1 MAFRHFIC
9 WDLDRV
15 RDVMNTNAEIAQ
27 RDIFL
32 AVHSEY
38 PLTMRNPGV
47 GDLETAPRWTSDP
60 HQFLQEFLSPDQRHV
75 QVAVLGNSGSG
86 KSHFIRWMAL
96 NIPEESSRYVIAVP
110 RVGISLRGV
119 IDLVLAALP
128 SEQAR
133 PYLEQLDQ
141 AGFQRATPADLQDR
155 LISAIALAIGEDEPT
170 SDEDQDLEAVL
181 IEELPNLFHDPAL
194 RSHYKKAGGLVE
206 QLVNQV
212 LRASPDYNPVEERR
226 TFALNDLPLTV
237 IQPRDLSEPTRR
249 TLDYLRA
256 DDKSQRLAVKIINR
270 NADRAVPQM
279 MNFTADRL
287 GQLFA
292 DVRKHLRSQGQELVL
307 LVEDLARLQGLD
319 LALLNALIEEGN
331 DENGLC
337 TLRWAAA
344 VTTGYYAQ
352 LANSVKTR
360 MTFVLDMDLSRE
372 GDEPIINDGAL
383 VSFASRYLNAV
394 RLDPDLLGRW
404 AQEPDAERGAPPNAC
419 ESCEYRQTCHEAF
432 GSEQGIGLY
441 PLSSAAIVNMLRR
454 LDPRLDERFNPR
466 LLVKDVL
473 AEVFGT
479 HGRDLDRGQFPSGQL
494 LSQMGGAKLPPI
506 VADELRRQD
515 QDQAQRQLAILE
527 LWGDGGPAVTDL
539 PEELYTAFGLAKP
552 TVQGRR
558 QPPTKVQVAE
568 EGPKPVAVDNRL
580 SAIRAW
586 GNGGPMEET
595 LASFLRPRLFEAV
608 VSHIDWDQEG
618 LVRSQFARATGTNA
632 NFRRNSISFQR
643 QQTQAIPSA
652 VTLRI
657 PAGDGEK
664 ELSEAGMAFEGLYQF
679 HQQGDW
685 NFPDGSRLLEVLANC
700 LDQWSEHVL
709 EQLKRLPGANGEWDP
724 AASAV
729 EMLAVGAALG
739 GRPAQASATL
749 PDVFN
754 ALFEE
759 WPQNIPAQSPEW
771 RDLYQL
777 VFKEQ
782 AKLRDLV
789 LAKASGTKGGQ
800 QGAFVD
806 PSKLLPPLRRVRRG
820 WELAHSPPE
829 GIANRQDDYGALARL
844 HNRVASQLAAAAKT
858 EWLRKT
864 SWAEEWRK
872 VVPEGIGRREV
883 VDALKELLRLVTGQ
897 GIGFDNRVGAA
908 IQSSLAELETVQLDA
923 ALRSAT
929 SLRGAEEPVKEL
941 SALGR
946 DWGVN
951 AITAVARFLPAANEF
966 LNQVE
971 ASVANRLE
979 HLDQG
984 GKDLQ
989 EHQAQIKESLRKLS
1003 HDLGVIGG
1011 EDAGAG

>member
-1 MAFRHFIC
+1 MAFRNFVC
-9 WDLDRV
+9 WDTDRV

-27 RDIFL
+27 RDVFL

-47 GDLETAPRWTSDP
+47 GDLESAPSWSSDP

-75 QVAVLGNSGSG
+75 QVGVLGNSGSG

-133 PYLEQLDQ
+133 PYVDQLDQ

-181 IEELPNLFHDPAL
+181 IEELPNIFHDPAL
-194 RSHYKKAGGLVE
+194 RSHYKKPGGLVE
-206 QLVNQV
+206 GLVSQV
-212 LRASPDYNPVEERR
+212 LSASPDYNPVQQRR
-226 TFALNDLPLTV
+226 SFALDDLPLTV

-249 TLDYLRA
+249 TIDFLRV
-256 DDKSQRLAVKIINR
+256 DDKSQHLAVKIINR
-270 NADRAVPQM
+270 NADRAIPQM

-292 DVRKHLRSQGQELVL
+292 DVRKYLRSQGQELVL

-319 LALLNALIEEGN
+319 LALLDALIEEGN
-331 DENGLC
+331 DENRLC

-344 VTTGYYAQ
+344 VTTGYYTQ
-352 LANSVKTR
+352 LADSVKTR
-360 MTFVLDMDLSRE
+360 ITFVLDMDMSRE
-372 GDEPIINDGAL
+372 GEEPIMNDGEL
-383 VSFASRYLNAV
+383 VTFASRYLNAV
-394 RLDPDLLGRW
+394 RLDPELLGQW
-404 AQEPDAERGAPPNAC
+404 AQEPDAERGAPPNVC
-419 ESCEYRQTCHEAF
+419 ENCEYKQTCHEAF

-441 PLSSAAIVNMLRR
+441 PLSPAAIVNMLRR

-473 AEVFGT
+473 AEVLGT

-506 VADELRRQD
+506 VANELRRQD

-539 PEELYTAFGLAKP
+539 PEELYAAFGLAKP
-552 TVQGRR
+552 IVQGGGE
-558 QPPTKVQVAE
+558 PPQKVEVADE
-568 EGPKPVAVDNRL
+568 EAKPVAVSNRL

-586 GNGGPMEET
+586 GNGGPMQEN
-595 LASFLRPRLFEAV
+595 LAADLRKQLFEAV
-608 VSHIDWDQEG
+608 VSHINWDQEG
-618 LVRSQFARATGTNA
+618 LVQTQFARATGT

-664 ELSEAGMAFEGLYQF
+664 ELSEAAMAFEGLYQF
-679 HQQGDW
+679 HQQGTW

-700 LDQWSEHVL
+700 LEQWSEHVL
-709 EQLKRLPGANGEWDP
+709 EQLKRLPGTNAEWDP

-749 PDVFN
+749 PDILN

-759 WPQNIPAQSPEW
+759 WPKDIPAQSLEW

-782 AKLRDLV
+782 AKLRDLA
-789 LAKASGTKGGQ
+789 LAKASGTKGGR

-864 SWAEEWRK
+864 DWAEEWRK

-883 VDALKELLRLVTGQ
+883 VDALKELLGLVASQ

-908 IQSSLAELETVQLDA
+908 IHSSMAELETVQLDD
-923 ALRSAT
+923 ALRSAA

-941 SALGR
+941 PALGR
-946 DWGVN
+946 ERGAN
-951 AITAVARFLPAANEF
+951 AITAAARFVPAVNEF
-966 LNQVE
+966 LIQIE